1 MIIRVY
7 TQNFLKGAKN
17 LKDIDFLNM
26 YGNDTF
32 TDSKNLV
39 KFNRVKNINKKYKHI
54 FISSYEYLDEIKEF
68 LKAKGIKNYLTAY
81 DNCSRSLINIHENK
95 LNQIN

>member
-7 TQNFLKGAKN
+7 TQNFFKGAKN

-32 TDSKNLV
+32 TDSKNLL
-39 KFNRVKNINKKYKHI
+39 N
-54 FISSYEYLDEIKEF
+54 
-68 LKAKGIKNYLTAY
+68 LT
-81 DNCSRSLINIHENK
+81 E
-95 LNQIN
+95 